1 MLLVWKVPLNNT
13 ATTSLHAS
21 VVSTCC
27 ASLKALLGYV
37 DRKSYVGSCS
47 QWLKIGREVSK
58 ICSLTDRNKQTYP
71 VRISVPSP
79 RRGNKMCAGVCRHG
93 AIAVSHDCGSLHSGS
108 QPSVDAYFQSM
119 HRSSATHCH
128 LTSNHP
134 RLCPSSV
141 NVLKHSFFASLFL
154 I

>member
-21 VVSTCC
+21 LVSTCC

-37 DRKSYVGSCS
+37 DRKSYIGSCS

-58 ICSLTDRNKQTYP
+58 ICSPTDRNKQTYP

-79 RRGNKMCAGVCRHG
+79 RRGSKMCLGVCRHG
-93 AIAVSHDCGSLHSGS
+93 CNSSIAWLRVTAFRLTTVGRRIFLVAASLLCNSL
-108 QPSVDAYFQSM
+108 PSDIQS
-119 HRSSATHCH
+119 S
-128 LTSNHP
+128 
-134 RLCPSSV
+134 PSLPV
-141 NVLKHSFFASLFL
+141 FCQRLKHSFFASLFL